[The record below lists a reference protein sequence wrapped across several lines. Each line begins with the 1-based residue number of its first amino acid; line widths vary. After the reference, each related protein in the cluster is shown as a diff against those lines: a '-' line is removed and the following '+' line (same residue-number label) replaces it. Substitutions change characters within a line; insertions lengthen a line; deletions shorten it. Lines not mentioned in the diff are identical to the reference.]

1 MRGTGKITAS
11 LNIILYCYLLVFHS
25 FLFSFPAQADEKTL
39 AADVSSAGTLLS
51 QNDRMDAVIN
61 SLVNSTSGKAT
72 SEVQQWLQQYGT
84 ARVNVG
90 VDRQFSLA
98 SADFDLLL
106 PLYDKDQHLIFT
118 QSGIRRADDRNVIN
132 LGVGYRHFSDSWM
145 WGVNTFYDQ
154 QISDNTHQRLGVGG
168 ELGWDY
174 LKLSANGYARLSGW
188 KDSTAHED
196 YEERVANGYDLRAEG
211 YLPAYPQLGM
221 QLMWEQYYGKDVA
234 LMGSDKDQRQRNPYA
249 VTAGLNYTPVPLV
262 TLGVNH
268 KAGKGDQHES
278 QVEMNI
284 NWMAGVPFADQ
295 LDADNVQ
302 ARRTLRGSRL
312 ELVSRNNNIVL
323 EYRKKELI
331 SLSLPQHI
339 EGVESQ
345 TLPVAVKI
353 ATKYPLSHIVWQ
365 DSELMSHGGKIS
377 ENNGAW
383 SIVLPEYQPEGA
395 EKNMYVMSATA
406 YDSKGNASDKAWIS
420 VEVKGYN
427 PVTATTQT
435 TVSSDNLIA
444 DGVSSTPVTLT
455 VISGTGKPIGGV
467 ADQLSAQLIHP
478 VSAKKMSVKRLS
490 AAPST
495 SEKITPF
502 VEQSPGVYVSTY
514 TSGTTPGTVIIQSRY
529 NSTLLSKATI
539 TLLAAN
545 TQYHFVQLDAT
556 QPAALANGQD
566 AITLTAQVINTRT
579 NQPAVGVPVTWQVD
593 NPDAV
598 LSAEQSVSDAQ
609 GHATVMLTSK
619 AVLGATVTAGLEN
632 GETVKSTALQFTT
645 DLQTAKVAEV
655 DADKLRAKANGQ
667 ETITLSAHV
676 VDASEHPLA
685 NQPVKWAIA
694 SSTNAVHLSDSQS
707 TTDDNGVATI
717 SLTAAQ
723 AGDAVISAATGSSAA
738 VSSKTLT
745 FTADPDS
752 AVMGAISASKTSGLA
767 NGQDGITLSV
777 KVVDANKN
785 PVQGAKVAWQTAS
798 ATAHLSA
805 ATAMTDDKGEASVS
819 LTSSTVEAL
828 EVSAKLGEQTQTSAT
843 LSFTSDSAT
852 ATAKSVQADKTQAT
866 ANDNDR
872 VTLTAKVVDASD
884 HPVAAA
890 PLKWTVVQG
899 QATLSDAQTTANAQG
914 ESVITVTSE
923 HPGTVVVSASS
934 TAGAAVNSAEMTF
947 IADTATAKVTA
958 VTVDKTQAL
967 ANGADTVTYS
977 ATVKDAEGNPLNDQL
992 VNWAAT
998 PATAKLSGAMS
1009 RTDATGVAIV
1019 TMTSKTTGDVNVSAK
1034 AGGGTAWN
1042 APVVTLIGD
1051 VSTAQLG
1058 GLKTSKSTAVANGV
1072 DKVII
1077 SGQVTD
1083 RTGNP
1088 LNNIPVAWS
1097 VTPSI
1102 GLLSQSTGTSDA
1114 QGQVSVELSANQ
1126 LGSYLV
1132 KGVVNG
1138 DEETSQPVTFNADV
1152 ATAAVRVLT
1161 ADKTADI
1168 TAGRDTVT
1176 LAAVVKD
1183 DNGLPIEGMRVA
1195 WSGDNANGE
1204 FSTENSMTDSN
1215 GIATATYGS
1224 TLAMPTQ
1231 ITARAMNKN
1240 PKTLALDIVPDL
1252 QSATPGAIDVDKNTA
1267 TANGS
1272 DPITLSTVVKDQYG
1286 NVVKQALVSWHAVIT
1301 SMDYS
1306 LSADNQ
1312 PTDANGQSSV
1322 TITSTDRGPLRAVAT
1337 FNSTQKTSPIMV
1349 YISDTATEKVASLVA
1364 SQTTGLVAGVDTV
1377 SLQALVTDENDN
1389 PVRNAVVYWRTDNDS
1404 VVFQL
1409 GESSVTDF
1417 NGIAETSF
1425 MATTAK
1431 PTVVGVGI
1439 NNSKQ
1444 TLTVDYIADPR
1455 SATLKTLKADKTK
1468 AVADGQE
1475 KVTWVTNVKDGNGN
1489 NLSGVTVNWSSDSAS
1504 LALSGTS
1511 SVTDAMGNASILG
1524 STTQAGDAVVT
1535 ATLPG
1540 TGGVMHAAKVSF
1552 IGDSKTATVV
1562 TLTSDKTTVAA
1573 NGADAVKYTATVKD
1587 SHGNLVPNTEVL
1599 WTTSLNKLTATSTLT
1614 SNDGV
1619 AYVSLSGHDIG
1630 LAAVTAQASAG
1641 GSTLKV
1647 DNVLFI
1653 NNINDSWVINSATSE
1668 YKSPPIVGFPSQGFV
1683 TVSPT
1688 VGPTSLDWAP
1698 SGYANVSTPIALVA
1712 TDGKQYSVNVKGY
1725 RQSYCTRRPLNAA
1738 VTCEVTDAP
1747 IYAVF
1752 TFDKADNPTLPAGHY
1767 IGIINFRGEDWHSS
1781 YTFDYKLTVDLTVQ

>member
-11 LNIILYCYLLVFHS
+11 LNIVLYCYFLVFHS

-39 AADVSSAGTLLS
+39 AADVSSAGMLLS

-61 SLVNSTSGKAT
+61 SLVNSSSGKAT
-72 SEVQQWLQQYGT
+72 SEIQQWLQQYGT

-106 PLYDKDQHLIFT
+106 PIYDKDQHLIFT
-118 QSGIRRADDRNVIN
+118 QSGIRRADDQNVIN

-154 QISDNTHQRLGVGG
+154 QISGNAHQRLGVGG

-188 KDSTAHED
+188 KDSTEHED

-278 QVEMNI
+278 QVEMNV

-312 ELVSRNNNIVL
+312 DLVSRNNNIVL

-339 EGVESQ
+339 EGVESE

-383 SIVLPEYQPEGA
+383 SIVLPEYQPNGA
-395 EKNMYVMSATA
+395 EKNIYVMSATA

-455 VISGTGKPIGGV
+455 VMSGTGKPIGGV

-495 SEKITPF
+495 GEHITPF

-514 TSGTTPGTVIIQSRY
+514 TSGTTPGTVTIQSRY

-545 TQYHFVQLDAT
+545 TQYHFVQLDVT
-556 QPAALANGQD
+556 KPTALANGQD
-566 AITLTAQVINTRT
+566 AITLTAQVTNTRT
-579 NQPAVGVPVTWQVD
+579 NQPAAGVPVTWQVD
-593 NPDAV
+593 NPDAL

-609 GHATVMLTSK
+609 GHATVTLTSK
-619 AVLGATVTAGLEN
+619 AVLGTIVTAGLEN
-632 GETVKSTALQFTT
+632 GETVKSASLQFST
-645 DLQTAKVAEV
+645 DVQTAKVAEV
-655 DADKLRAKANGQ
+655 DADKLRAKANGL
-667 ETITLSAHV
+667 EAITLSAHV
-676 VDASEHPLA
+676 VDASEHPLG
-685 NQPVKWAIA
+685 NQPVKWTIV
-694 SSTNAVHLSDSQS
+694 SSTNSVHLSDSQS
-707 TTDDNGVATI
+707 ATDDNGVATI

-723 AGDAVISAATGSSAA
+723 AGDAVISAATGSSDA
-738 VSSKTLT
+738 VASATLT
-745 FTADPDS
+745 FTADADS
-752 AVMGAISASKTSGLA
+752 AALGALTASKTTALA
-767 NGQDGITLSV
+767 NGQDGIALNV

-785 PVQGAKVAWQTAS
+785 PVQGAKVTWLTAS

-805 ATAMTDDKGEASVS
+805 TLATTDEKGETTISV
-819 LTSSTVEAL
+819 TSSAVEQL
-828 EVSAKLGEQTQTSAT
+828 QVSAKLADQIQTTSM
-843 LSFTSDSAT
+843 LSFTPDSAT
-852 ATAKSVQADKTQAT
+852 AKAQSVQADKTQAT
-866 ANDNDR
+866 ANGNDR

-899 QATLSDAQTTANAQG
+899 QATLSDAQTTADAQG
-914 ESVITVTSE
+914 ESVITLTSE

-934 TAGAAVNSAEMTF
+934 TTGAAVNAADITF
-947 IADTATAKVTA
+947 IADTATAKVTD

-967 ANGADTVTYS
+967 ANGTDAVTYR

-998 PATAKLSGAMS
+998 PTTAKLSGATS
-1009 RTDATGVAIV
+1009 RTDATGVATI
-1019 TMTSKTTGDVNVSAK
+1019 TMTSKMAGEVNTSAK
-1034 AGGGTAWN
+1034 AGSGAAWN
-1042 APVVTLIGD
+1042 APVVTFIGD
-1051 VSTAQLG
+1051 VTTAQLG
-1058 GLKTSKSTAVANGV
+1058 GLKTSKSTAVADGV

-1083 RTGNP
+1083 RLGNR
-1088 LNNIPVAWS
+1088 LNNIPATWS
-1097 VTPSI
+1097 VSPAH
-1102 GLLSQSTGTSDA
+1102 GLLSAITTVSND
-1114 QGQVSVELSANQ
+1114 QGVVSVELTTTW
-1126 LGSYLV
+1126 LGAYRV
-1132 KGVVNG
+1132 KAEVNG
-1138 DEETSQPVTFNADV
+1138 VEESAQPITFTADP
-1152 ATAAVRVLT
+1152 ATAAVRTLT
-1161 ADKTADI
+1161 ADKTTDI
-1168 TAGRDTVT
+1168 AAGRDSVT
-1176 LAAVVKD
+1176 LSAEVKD
-1183 DNGLPIEGMRVA
+1183 DNGLPVEGSIVTWTGDSA
-1195 WSGDNANGE
+1195 SGE
-1204 FSTENSMTDSN
+1204 LSTESSTTDSN
-1215 GIATATYGS
+1215 GIALASYRS

-1231 ITARAMNKN
+1231 ITAKANN
-1240 PKTLALDIVPDL
+1240 NSQKTLTLDIVADL
-1252 QSATPGAIDVDKNTA
+1252 QSATPGAVDVDKNTA

-1286 NVVKQALVSWHAVIT
+1286 NVVKQALVGWHAVIT
-1301 SMDYS
+1301 SMDYT
-1306 LSADNQ
+1306 LSASDQ
-1312 PTDANGQSSV
+1312 LTDANGQSSV

-1337 FNSTQKTSPIMV
+1337 FNSTQKTSPLMV
-1349 YISDTATEKVASLVA
+1349 YVSDTATEKVVSLVA

-1389 PVRNAVVYWRTDNDS
+1389 PVRNAVVYWRSDNDS
-1404 VVFQL
+1404 VVFQE
-1409 GESSVTDF
+1409 GESSVTDLS
-1417 NGIAETSF
+1417 GMAEISF
-1425 MATTAK
+1425 MATTAQ

-1444 TLTVDYIADPR
+1444 TLTVNYVADPR
-1455 SATLKTLKADKTK
+1455 SATLKTLKADKAK
-1468 AVADGQE
+1468 AVADSQE
-1475 KVTWVTNVKDGNGN
+1475 KVTWVANVKDGNGN
-1489 NLSGVTVNWSSDSAS
+1489 NLSGVTVNWSSDSTS

-1524 STTQAGDAVVT
+1524 STTQAGDVVVT
-1535 ATLPG
+1535 AALPV
-1540 TGGVMHAAKVSF
+1540 TGGVMHATQVSF

-1562 TLTSDKTTVAA
+1562 TLTSDKQTVAA
-1573 NGADAVKYTATVKD
+1573 NGSDAVKYTATVKD
-1587 SHGNLVPNTEVL
+1587 SNGNLVPNTEVV
-1599 WTTSLNKLTATSTLT
+1599 WTTSLNKLSATSTLT

-1619 AYVSLSGHDIG
+1619 ALVSLSGHDVG
-1630 LAAVTAQASAG
+1630 LAAVTAKAATGSA
-1641 GSTLKV
+1641 LKV
-1647 DNVLFI
+1647 DDVVFI
-1653 NNINDSWVINSATSE
+1653 NNINDSWVINAATSE

-1688 VGPTSLDWAP
+1688 VGPTELDWAP
-1698 SGYANVSTPIALVA
+1698 SGYANVSTPVALIA
-1712 TDGKQYSVNVKGY
+1712 TDGKQYTVNFKGY
-1725 RQSYCTRRPLNAA
+1725 RQSLCTRRPLNAA
-1738 VTCEVTDAP
+1738 VTCAATDAP
-1747 IYAVF
+1747 IYAVY
-1752 TFDKADNPTLPAGHY
+1752 TYDKTDNPTLPAGHY

-1781 YTFDYKLTVDLTVQ
+1781 YTFDYKLTVDLTVH

>member
-11 LNIILYCYLLVFHS
+11 LNIVLYCYLILCHS

-61 SLVNSTSGKAT
+61 SLVNSSSGKAT
-72 SEVQQWLQQYGT
+72 SEIQQWLQQYGT

-106 PLYDKDQHLIFT
+106 PLYDNDQHLIFS
-118 QSGIRRADDRNVIN
+118 QSGVRRADDRNVIN

-278 QVEMNI
+278 QVEMNV

-312 ELVSRNNNIVL
+312 DLVSRNNNIML

-339 EGVESQ
+339 EGVELQ

-353 ATKYPLSHIVWQ
+353 STKYPLSHIVWQ
-365 DSELMSHGGKIS
+365 DSELMSRGGKIN
-377 ENNGAW
+377 EANGVW
-383 SIVLPEYQPEGA
+383 SIILPEYQPNGG
-395 EKNMYVMSATA
+395 EKNIYVMSATA
-406 YDSKGNASDKAWIS
+406 YDTKGNASDKAWVS

-444 DGVSSTPVTLT
+444 EGVSSTPVTLT
-455 VISGTGKPIGGV
+455 VMSGTGKPIVGV

-478 VSAKKMSVKRLS
+478 VSAKKMSVKRVS
-490 AAPST
+490 AAPSA
-495 SEKITPF
+495 SEHITPF
-502 VEQSPGVYVSTY
+502 AEQRPGVYVSTY
-514 TSGTTPGTVIIQSRY
+514 TSGTTPGTVIVQSRY

-539 TLLAAN
+539 TLMATN
-545 TQYHFVQLDAT
+545 TQFHFVQLDAAK
-556 QPAALANGQD
+556 PAALANGQD

-579 NQPAVGVPVTWQVD
+579 NQPAAGVPVTWQVD
-593 NPDAV
+593 NPDAL

-609 GHATVMLTSK
+609 GHATVTLTSK

-632 GETVKSTALQFTT
+632 GETVKSTVMQFTT
-645 DLQTAKVAEV
+645 DVQTAKVSQV
-655 DADKLRAKANGQ
+655 DADKLRAKANGL
-667 ETITLSAHV
+667 EAITLSAHV

-694 SSTNAVHLSDSQS
+694 SSTNAVQLSDSQS
-707 TTDDNGVATI
+707 TTDDNGVATL

-745 FTADPDS
+745 FTADADS
-752 AVMGAISASKTSGLA
+752 AVMSTISASKTSGLA
-767 NGQDGITLSV
+767 NGQDGIALSV

-785 PVQGAKVAWQTAS
+785 PVVGENVSWQTAS

-819 LTSSTVEAL
+819 LTSATVEAL

-843 LSFTSDSAT
+843 LSFTSDSTT

-866 ANDNDR
+866 ANGNDR

-890 PLKWTVVQG
+890 PLKWTIVQG

-914 ESVITVTSE
+914 ESAITLTSD
-923 HPGTVVVSASS
+923 HPGTLVVSASS
-934 TAGAAVNSAEMTF
+934 TAGAAVNSAEITF

-958 VTVDKTQAL
+958 VTVDKTQVV
-967 ANGADTVTYS
+967 ANGTDAVTYS

-992 VNWAAT
+992 VSWVAT
-998 PATAKLSGAMS
+998 PATAKLSGGTS
-1009 RTDATGVAIV
+1009 RTDATGVATI
-1019 TMTSKTTGDVNVSAK
+1019 TMTSKTTGDVNTSART
-1034 AGGGTAWN
+1034 GSGTAWN
-1042 APVVTLIGD
+1042 APAVTLIGD

-1058 GLKTSKSTAVANGV
+1058 GLKTSKSTAVANGL

-1077 SGQVTD
+1077 GGQVTD
-1083 RTGNP
+1083 RFGNP
-1088 LNNIPVAWS
+1088 LDNIPVAWT
-1097 VTPSI
+1097 VTPST
-1102 GLLSQSTGTSDA
+1102 GLLSSITGTSDA
-1114 QGQVSVELSANQ
+1114 QGRVTVELGANQ
-1126 LGSYLV
+1126 MGSYLV

-1138 DEETSQPVTFNADV
+1138 DEETSQPVTFVADI
-1152 ATAAVRVLT
+1152 ATAAVRTLT

-1168 TAGRDTVT
+1168 AAGVDAVT
-1176 LAAVVKD
+1176 LSAVVKD
-1183 DNGLPIEGMRVA
+1183 DNGLPVEGMKVTWA
-1195 WSGDNANGE
+1195 GDNANGE
-1204 FSTENSMTDSN
+1204 FSSQSSTTDSS
-1215 GIATATYGS
+1215 GIASVTYGS
-1224 TLAMPTQ
+1224 TLAMSTQ
-1231 ITARAMNKN
+1231 ITAKASNN
-1240 PKTLALDIVPDL
+1240 SQKTLALDIVPDL
-1252 QSATPGAIDVDKNTA
+1252 QTATPGAIDVDKNTA

-1286 NVVKQALVSWHAVIT
+1286 NVVKQALVSWHAVIS
-1301 SMDYS
+1301 SMDYT

-1322 TITSTDRGPLRAVAT
+1322 TMTSTDRGPLRAVAT
-1337 FNSTQKTSPIMV
+1337 FNSTQKTSPLMV
-1349 YISDTATEKVASLVA
+1349 YVSDTATEKVASLVA

-1389 PVRNAVVYWRTDNDS
+1389 PVRNAVVYWRSDNDS

-1417 NGIAETSF
+1417 NGMAETSF

-1444 TLTVDYIADPR
+1444 TVTVDYIADPR
-1455 SATLKTLKADKTK
+1455 SATLKSLKADKTK
-1468 AVADGQE
+1468 AVADNQE

-1489 NLSGVTVNWSSDSAS
+1489 NLSGVTVNWSSDSTS

-1511 SVTDAMGNASILG
+1511 SVTDAMGNASIMG

-1535 ATLPG
+1535 AALPV

-1562 TLTSDKTTVAA
+1562 TLTSDKQTVAA

-1587 SHGNLVPNTEVL
+1587 SNGNLVPNTTVV
-1599 WTTSLNKLTATSTLT
+1599 WSASINKMSATTTQTN
-1614 SNDGV
+1614 NDGIAV
-1619 AYVSLSGHDIG
+1619 MSVSGHTVG
-1630 LAAVTAQASAG
+1630 LLTVTAQASSG
-1641 GSTLKV
+1641 GLALKV
-1647 DNVLFI
+1647 DDVVFI
-1653 NNINDSWVINSATSE
+1653 NNINDSWVINSGTSE

-1688 VGPTSLDWAP
+1688 VGPTELDWAP
-1698 SGYANVSTPIALVA
+1698 SGYANVSTPVALIA
-1712 TDGKQYSVNVKGY
+1712 TDGKQYTVNLKGY
-1725 RQSYCTRRPLNAA
+1725 RQSLCTRRPLNAA
-1738 VTCEVTDAP
+1738 VTCQATDAP
-1747 IYAVF
+1747 IYAVY
-1752 TFDKADNPTLPAGHY
+1752 TYDQADNPTLPAGHY

-1781 YTFDYKLTVDLTVQ
+1781 YTFDYKLTVDLTVH